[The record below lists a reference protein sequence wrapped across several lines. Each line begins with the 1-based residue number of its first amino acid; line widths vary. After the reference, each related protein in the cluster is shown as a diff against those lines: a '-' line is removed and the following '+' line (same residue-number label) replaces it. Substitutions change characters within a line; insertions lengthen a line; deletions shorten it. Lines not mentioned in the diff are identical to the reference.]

1 MASSEDSTP
10 PDDAELAKKVT
21 DMTLGDIVS
30 VIKRIITPITEKLDK
45 LEHSITTNVESQN
58 AKIELL
64 KANVKEK
71 EQTIETLSQIVIN
84 MQASLNKIDSDK
96 RITNIMV
103 SGLSEDSITDN
114 GDELSNDVEKV
125 ERLFNVME
133 IDPTTIASVDTLEMS
148 RIGQQNN
155 SMTRLLKIN
164 VNSKTSR
171 DAILEKAKLL
181 KNKNEPWK
189 RVYVKK
195 DVHIVYAKENQ
206 RLNNRRK
213 ELREKN
219 PNSDVKI
226 LDGKLLLDDRVID
239 KNMFFR

>member
-148 RIGQQNN
+148 RIGHQT
-155 SMTRLLKIN
+155 TR
-164 VNSKTSR
+164 
-171 DAILEKAKLL
+171 
-181 KNKNEPWK
+181 
-189 RVYVKK
+189 
-195 DVHIVYAKENQ
+195 
-206 RLNNRRK
+206 
-213 ELREKN
+213 
-219 PNSDVKI
+219 
-226 LDGKLLLDDRVID
+226 
-239 KNMFFR
+239 